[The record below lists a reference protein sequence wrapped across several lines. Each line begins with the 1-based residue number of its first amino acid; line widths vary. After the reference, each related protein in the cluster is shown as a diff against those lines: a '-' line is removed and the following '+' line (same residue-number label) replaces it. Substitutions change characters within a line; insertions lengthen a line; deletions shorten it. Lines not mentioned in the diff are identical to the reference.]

1 MRSCSDT
8 DINPLSLYSR
18 ERGKKKIVILWYDIF
33 CLFDEALFSKLQTR
47 SWRQSIETNKIMRKN
62 FHPIYLFII
71 CESLNHWW
79 PQAMNH
85 GKELV
90 F

>member
-47 SWRQSIETNKIMRKN
+47 SWRQSIETNKIMRKKTSIPFTCSSSVN
-62 FHPIYLFII
+62 LLTIGGH
-71 CESLNHWW
+71 
-79 PQAMNH
+79 
-85 GKELV
+85 KR
-90 F
+90 